1 MNCTKIKGL
10 KMLHGQNIDLLVNDA
25 GWGKNNRLKM
35 VLTVL
40 ERLRSS
46 CGIDDMI
53 NLRYVILNFIYG
65 IYNNPIIRCYSQ
77 FKK

>member
-1 MNCTKIKGL
+1 
-10 KMLHGQNIDLLVNDA
+10 MLRCKNIDLLVNDA
-25 GWGKNNRLKM
+25 GWRKNNRLKM

-53 NLRYVILNFIYG
+53 NLRYVILNFIYDNHSILLAVQKVVCLG
-65 IYNNPIIRCYSQ
+65 DS
-77 FKK
+77 